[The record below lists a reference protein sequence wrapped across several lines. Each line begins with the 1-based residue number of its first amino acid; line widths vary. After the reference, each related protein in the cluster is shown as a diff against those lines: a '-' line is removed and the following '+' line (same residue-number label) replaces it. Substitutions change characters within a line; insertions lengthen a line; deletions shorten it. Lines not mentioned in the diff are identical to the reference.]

1 VASGLRLGTAWALLK
16 EARVAAA
23 DVRPLLVTGVL
34 AEQLAAELGRGA
46 GPGAVTTSARPEDA
60 AALVRVLAGEAT
72 EEDEAQLRAAA
83 RARTSAIAVQTNA
96 DAGPDVPYVLATDVV
111 VCPPGTGFPVEAILK
126 AVADR
131 LGEHG
136 TSLAARLPALREPLC
151 AALIESFSRKNGVLG
166 VAIFVPGADLPVLTR
181 NQLRLVLRIA
191 AAYGV
196 HVDGSRAAEVA
207 GTVAAGFALRGVA
220 RQLLSAV
227 PVAGWAVKGAVAYA
241 GTRAI
246 GEAAQ
251 RHFAH
256 VAADA

>member
-1 VASGLRLGTAWALLK
+1 VTSGLRVGTAWSLLK
-16 EARVAAA
+16 EARLAAA
-23 DVRPLLVTGVL
+23 DFRPLLVSGL
-34 AEQLAAELGRGA
+34 LCEQLAAELGHGA
-46 GPGAVTTSARPEDA
+46 RPGAVTTSAPPEDA
-60 AALVRVLAGEAT
+60 ATLVRVLAGEAT

-83 RARTSAIAVQTNA
+83 RARTPAIAVQTSG
-96 DAGPDVPYVLATDVV
+96 DALDVPYVLATDVV
-111 VCPPGTGFPVEAILK
+111 VCAPGTGFPVEAILK

-151 AALIESFSRKNGVLG
+151 AALIESFSRRNGVLG

-181 NQLRLVLRIA
+181 NQLRLVLRVA

-196 HVDGSRAAEVA
+196 DLDGSRVAEVA

-227 PVAGWAVKGAVAYA
+227 PVAGWAVKGLVAYA

-251 RHFAH
+251 RHFAS
-256 VAADA
+256 VAADV